1 MEEVDWKSVGLPT
14 YVSSEAFFLLWQK
27 LEWGKIAFTSAT
39 CGKPNVIFLLQS
51 VIET

>member
-14 YVSSEAFFLLWQK
+14 YVSEAFFLLWQK